1 MSQRRARAVGGSTGG
16 FTLIELLCV
25 LALAA
30 LLAAIAYPSYR
41 SVVLKLRRSDGLA
54 WLLQV
59 QLAQERH
66 RGNHPRYATL
76 AELGL
81 PTASP
86 QGHYALAVAAAGP
99 SGYQLLASAQGAQ
112 ASDTVCRYLKLTVA
126 GGDITHSSGAD
137 ALTANPGAENR
148 RCWGQ

>member
-1 MSQRRARAVGGSTGG
+1 MSQRRVRGVGPSTGG
-16 FTLIELLCV
+16 FTLIEVLCV

-30 LLAAIAYPSYR
+30 VLAAIAYPTYR

-66 RGNHPRYATL
+66 RANHPRYATL

-81 PTASP
+81 PTTSP
-86 QGHYALAVAAAGP
+86 QGHYVLAVDAVGP
-99 SGYQLLASAQGAQ
+99 SGYQLLAAAQGAQ
-112 ASDTVCRYLKLTVA
+112 GSDTDCQYLRLTVA
-126 GGDITHSSGAD
+126 GGDVIHSSGAD
-137 ALTANPGAENR
+137 ALTGNPAEENR

>member
-1 MSQRRARAVGGSTGG
+1 MPQRGRRSDG
-16 FTLIELLCV
+16 FSLIEMLSV
-25 LALAA
+25 LVLAA

-41 SVVLKLRRSDGLA
+41 HVVLKLRRSDGLQ

-66 RGNHPRYATL
+66 RANHASYATL

-81 PTASP
+81 PTLSP
-86 QGHYALAVAAAGP
+86 HGHYALAVAAAGP
-99 SGYQLLASAQGAQ
+99 SGYQLLAAAQGPQ
-112 ASDTVCRYLKLTVA
+112 ASDTPCRYLKLTVA
-126 GGDITHSSGAD
+126 GGDTTHSSGAD
-137 ALTANPGAENR
+137 AQTGNPGGENR